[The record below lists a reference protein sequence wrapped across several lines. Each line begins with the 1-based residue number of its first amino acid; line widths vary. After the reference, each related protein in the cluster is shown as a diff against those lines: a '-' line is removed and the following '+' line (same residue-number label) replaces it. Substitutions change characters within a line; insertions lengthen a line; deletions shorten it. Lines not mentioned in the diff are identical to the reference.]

1 LCHKTWAMPFLI
13 SILILLAS
21 GSAMAATNILTPSLT
36 IGGIYDSNINFSNI
50 TSDINGSDYI
60 ALLKPG
66 LVFTRESKRF
76 SLTSFYTF
84 EAKLYANNST
94 LNFFTHNGSLA
105 MREAI
110 TPKTSVGVKDT
121 ARFSQETAD
130 AFSIGVQTRR
140 TDTFLNTASID
151 FEHFFTDKTSGAISY
166 EDSMLQFQDPAFFDT
181 RTDTASTSVAY
192 EWTASTTL
200 SALYDFTSF
209 TSNAPEG
216 KVTTGTHTAS
226 LGISTTPTPSTSLA
240 LSGGVVYTD
249 VTNSHLNWSATA
261 SATKTFK
268 NATVK
273 LGYAR
278 SINNSIGL
286 SSQIIVGQTY
296 SIETTY
302 KLGSSNLLSLS
313 GFYFKDKSIEG
324 SSVDFISFQGVL
336 TDEYQ
341 LYSWFSI
348 LLGYTYI
355 KQEEKADTP
364 LADSFVRNVVYLNFN
379 FIPGGLKF

>member
-36 IGGIYDSNINFSNI
+36 IGGIYDSNINFSNS
-50 TSDINGSDYI
+50 TTDVNGSDYI

-76 SLTSFYTF
+76 SLTSFYIF

-94 LNFFTHNGSLA
+94 LNFFTHNGSIE
-105 MREAI
+105 MHEAI
-110 TPKTSVGVKDT
+110 TPKTSVGAIDT
-121 ARFSQETAD
+121 VRFSQETAD
-130 AFSIGVQTRR
+130 AFNIGIQTQR
-140 TDTFLNTASID
+140 TNTFLNTASID
-151 FEHFFTDKTSGAISY
+151 LSHLFTEKTSGTLSY
-166 EDSMLQFQDPAFFDT
+166 TNSLLQFQDPAFSDT
-181 RTDTASTSVAY
+181 RTDTASTS
-192 EWTASTTL
+192 ASYALTTTTTL
-200 SALYDFTSF
+200 TGSYDFTNF
-209 TSNAPEG
+209 TSNTATG
-216 KVTTGTHTAS
+216 NITTATHTAS
-226 LGISTTPTPSTSLA
+226 LGFSTKPTPSTALA
-240 LSGGVVYTD
+240 LSGGVIYTD
-249 VTNSHLNWSATA
+249 VLNSHLNWSAAA
-261 SATKTFK
+261 SASKTFK
-268 NATVK
+268 NASVK
-273 LGYAR
+273 LGYSR

-286 SSQIIVGQTY
+286 SSQIIAGQTY